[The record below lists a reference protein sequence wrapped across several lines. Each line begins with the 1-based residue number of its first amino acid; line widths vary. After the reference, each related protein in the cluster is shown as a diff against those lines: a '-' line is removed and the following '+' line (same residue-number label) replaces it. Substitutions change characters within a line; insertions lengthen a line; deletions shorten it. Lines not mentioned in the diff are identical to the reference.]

1 MSVRRFTG
9 AKIVVFGGA
18 GVGKTAFVVRYMTRR
33 YIGDYDRNKEMLYNH
48 KIPSPRDDVTLEIID
63 TAAKDSVENRESHI
77 RWGDGFVFIYSITD
91 RKSYEYANTL
101 KDMLIKI
108 RGPDMPA
115 IVVANKCDLLSV
127 RQVDDS
133 EGVSLA
139 EQLNCPKFDVS
150 VAEGYS
156 GVSEAMDELVIQ
168 LKREFVKNCSQA
180 AVSANDKTKSKLFTF
195 KKGFKKRISRS
206 HSDTV

>member
-9 AKIVVFGGA
+9 AKIVVFGGS

-63 TAAKDSVENRESHI
+63 TAAKDNENRENHI
-77 RWGDGFVFIYSITD
+77 KWGDGFVFIYSITD
-91 RKSYEYANTL
+91 RKSYEYINTL
-101 KDMLIKI
+101 KDMLVKI

-127 RQVDDS
+127 RQVEDS
-133 EGVSLA
+133 EGVTLA

-156 GVSEAMDELVIQ
+156 GVSEAMEELVIQ

-180 AVSANDKTKSKLFTF
+180 AVTANDKTKSKLFTF

>member
-9 AKIVVFGGA
+9 AKIVVFGGP
-18 GVGKTAFVVRYMTRR
+18 GVGKTAFVVRYMTKR

-63 TAAKDSVENRESHI
+63 TAASDSAEHKENHI
-77 RWGDGFVFIYSITD
+77 KWGDGFVFIYSITD
-91 RKSYEYANTL
+91 KSSYEYACTL
-101 KDMLIKI
+101 KDMLVKL
-108 RGPDMPA
+108 RGQEIPA
-115 IVVANKCDLLSV
+115 VVIANKCDLLSV
-127 RQVDDS
+127 RKVSDS
-133 EGVSLA
+133 EGATLA

-150 VAEGYS
+150 VADGYS
-156 GVSEAMDELVIQ
+156 GVSEAMEELVIQ
-168 LKREFVKNCSQA
+168 LKREFVKHCSQA
-180 AVSANDKTKSKLFTF
+180 AVVANDKTKSKLFTF

>member
-1 MSVRRFTG
+1 ME
-9 AKIVVFGGA
+9 
-18 GVGKTAFVVRYMTRR
+18 
-33 YIGDYDRNKEMLYNH
+33 NKEN
-48 KIPSPRDDVTLEIID
+48 
-63 TAAKDSVENRESHI
+63 HI
-77 RWGDGFVFIYSITD
+77 RWGEGFVFIYSITD
-91 RKSYEYANTL
+91 KASFEYACTL
-101 KDMLIKI
+101 KDMLVKS
-108 RGPDMPA
+108 RGSEVPA
-115 IVVANKCDLLSV
+115 VLVANKCDLLSV
-127 RQVDDS
+127 KQVDDS

-150 VAEGYS
+150 VAEGYT
-156 GVSEAMDELVIQ
+156 GVSEAMEELVIQ

>member
-1 MSVRRFTG
+1 
-9 AKIVVFGGA
+9 
-18 GVGKTAFVVRYMTRR
+18 
-33 YIGDYDRNKEMLYNH
+33 MLYNH

-63 TAAKDSVENRESHI
+63 TAAKDNENRESHI
-77 RWGDGFVFIYSITD
+77 KWGDGFVFIYSITD
-91 RKSYEYANTL
+91 RKSYEYINTL
-101 KDMLIKI
+101 KDMLVKI

-127 RQVDDS
+127 RQVEDS
-133 EGVSLA
+133 EGVTLA

-156 GVSEAMDELVIQ
+156 GVSEAMEELVIQ

-180 AVSANDKTKSKLFTF
+180 AVTANDKTKSKLFTF